1 SNDLKNF
8 KDTLEYKYRY
18 ARIFHEWG
26 KTDKAIKFYDE
37 VINIGA
43 DEKYYF
49 AANSALKS
57 GMIFESRNDFAKARD
72 YYNKCLSLD
81 FDEYKTSITQ
91 KAKAGLNR
99 VKGK

>member
-1 SNDLKNF
+1 M
-8 KDTLEYKYRY
+8 
-18 ARIFHEWG
+18 
-26 KTDKAIKFYDE
+26 
-37 VINIGA
+37 INIGA
-43 DEKYYF
+43 DKEYYF

-57 GMIFESRNDFAKARD
+57 GMIFESKMDFEKARY

-99 VKGK
+99 IRGK